1 MLCPHSQPPA
11 RRPARPPMPQ
21 VLIVEDDESI
31 AELLEF
37 MMQREGHTVQICR
50 DGHAAQARIVDG
62 PAPGLVIMDVMLPY
76 KDGFELIA
84 LLRAQPA
91 WAQVPVL
98 MLSAK
103 SQEPDI
109 VRALDSGSNG
119 YVVKPFQPQEL
130 MARVRQLLAASA

>member
-1 MLCPHSQPPA
+1 
-11 RRPARPPMPQ
+11 MPQ

-50 DGHAAQARIVDG
+50 DGNAAHERIVSG
-62 PAPGLVIMDVMLPY
+62 PAPGLVILDVMLPY
-76 KDGFELIA
+76 KDGFELIK
-84 LLRAQPA
+84 LLRAQPG
-91 WAQVPVL
+91 WALVPVL

-130 MARVRQLLAASA
+130 MARVRQLLAAAA

>member
-1 MLCPHSQPPA
+1 
-11 RRPARPPMPQ
+11 MPE

-37 MMQREGHTVQICR
+37 MMQREGYAVQVCR
-50 DGHAAQARIVDG
+50 DGNAAQARIANG
-62 PAPGLVIMDVMLPY
+62 AAPDLVIMDVMLPY
-76 KDGFELIA
+76 KDGFELIG
-84 LLRAQPA
+84 LLRARPG

-103 SQEPDI
+103 SQETDI

-130 MARVRQLLAASA
+130 MARVRQLLAADS

>member
-1 MLCPHSQPPA
+1 
-11 RRPARPPMPQ
+11 MPQ

-37 MMQREGHTVQICR
+37 MMQREGHAVEICR
-50 DGHAAQARIVDG
+50 DGNAAHSRILAG
-62 PAPGLVIMDVMLPY
+62 PTPALVIMDVMLPY
-76 KDGFELIA
+76 KDGFELIG

-91 WAQVPVL
+91 WARVPVL

-130 MARVRQLLAASA
+130 MARVRQLLAATA